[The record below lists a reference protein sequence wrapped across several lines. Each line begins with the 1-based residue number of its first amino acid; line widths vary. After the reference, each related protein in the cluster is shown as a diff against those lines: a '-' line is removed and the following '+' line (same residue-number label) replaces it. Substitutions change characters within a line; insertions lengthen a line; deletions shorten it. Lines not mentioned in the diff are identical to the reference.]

1 MQTLTMKLGGM
12 SCGHCVGAVTRALKS
27 VAGVEVTDVK
37 VGSATVNFDP
47 VMVTRDQIT
56 AAVTDEGYQVVEAA

>member
-47 VMVTRDQIT
+47 AAATRAQI
-56 AAVTDEGYQVVEAA
+56 AAALADEGYPVVEAT

>member
-47 VMVTRDQIT
+47 AAATRDQIT
-56 AAVTDEGYQVVEAA
+56 AAVTDEGYEVVEAT

>member
-1 MQTLTMKLGGM
+1 MQTMTMKLGGM

-27 VAGVEVTDVK
+27 VAGVEVADVK

-47 VMVTRDQIT
+47 ASVTRDQIA
-56 AAVTDEGYQVVEAA
+56 AAVAEEGYEVVETA

>member
-47 VMVTRDQIT
+47 MAVTRDQIA
-56 AAVTDEGYQVVEAA
+56 AAVADEGYEVVEAA

>member
-1 MQTLTMKLGGM
+1 MQTLTMTLGGM

-47 VMVTRDQIT
+47 VTVTRDQIT

>member
-1 MQTLTMKLGGM
+1 MKLGGM

-47 VMVTRDQIT
+47 VTVTRDQIT
-56 AAVTDEGYQVVEAA
+56 AALANEGYQVVEAA